1 MKKQNKKINT
11 KIKDMQDTQTTQT
24 VNDMS
29 VVAANVDI
37 KGLLRAKVVERM
49 ITDKLDE
56 LISLSKLKAGYREG
70 IEKTNAKLLQ
80 LTGGMLTLEE
90 LESMLSGF

>member
-70 IEKTNAKLLQ
+70 IEKTNARLLQ

>member
-90 LESMLSGF
+90 LETMLSGF

>member
-37 KGLLRAKVVERM
+37 KDLLRAKVVERM